1 MNVAGQLPVA
11 WALGW
16 IRSVAVAGI
25 ACGWLAPAHLAQDVV
40 VLQDGARV
48 EGRVVF
54 ESQDKVV
61 VRKGTKDREI
71 ERAKVK
77 SVESILRSLREAL
90 KKWDELEPTD
100 LAAIME
106 LARFCKTR
114 GLEGEASVFAHRVLA
129 VDPENDEAH
138 LFLEHERRGEGWI
151 ARDGNKRVPFTRLLE
166 LRKDFGNAWRFETT
180 HYKLTTNL
188 DLEMASDLALE
199 LELFYLTFYDWF
211 GTDLEVYD
219 VVDRMACNVH
229 ADKASY
235 PESTGRTAYF
245 NNSENVLVELAPEGL
260 LLEVLIH
267 EAMHQLFHNT
277 AKETRKGGGEIPPWL
292 DEGVAEVF
300 SVSRTGAPGRARY
313 DRRAIKAEHFACH
326 RAAKNPYDL
335 GRILTF
341 NSGDYAATSKAD
353 LKYAQ
358 SYTLVQFCLTGAGGA
373 HRAEFLEFL
382 RGAYQGK
389 GSSSDFKAAIG
400 GKEREFEE
408 AWTEFVKNSSLT
420 PGARNPAPDR
430 ALR

>member
-1 MNVAGQLPVA
+1 MAG
-11 WALGW
+11 
-16 IRSVAVAGI
+16 
-25 ACGWLAPAHLAQDVV
+25 AQA
-40 VLQDGARV
+40 DGV
-48 EGRVVF
+48 QGDTVELLDGTKIEGRVVF
-54 ESQDKVV
+54 ESDAKVV
-61 VRKGTKDREI
+61 VRVGSREREI
-71 ERAKVK
+71 ERAKVA

-90 KKWDELEPTD
+90 KRWDELEPTN
-100 LAAIME
+100 LTAILE

-129 VDPENDEAH
+129 TDPENEEAH
-138 LFLEHERRGEGWI
+138 LFLEHEKRGDGWI

-188 DLEMASDLALE
+188 DLELASDLALE
-199 LELFYLTFYDWF
+199 LELFYRTFYDWF
-211 GTDLEVYD
+211 GTNLEAYD
-219 VVDRMACNVH
+219 VVDPMACNVH

-245 NNSENVLVELAPEGL
+245 DNSNNVLVELAPEGL

-277 AKETRKGGGEIPPWL
+277 AQETRRGGGEIPSWL
-292 DEGVAEVF
+292 NEGMAEVF
-300 SVSRTGAPGRARY
+300 SISRTGAPGRAGY
-313 DRRAIKAEHFACH
+313 DGRRIKAEHFACH

-335 GRILTF
+335 ERILTF
-341 NSGDYAATSKAD
+341 NSGDYGASSKAD

-358 SYTLVQFCLTGAGGA
+358 SYTLVQFCLTGEGGA
-373 HRAEFLEFL
+373 QRAKFLEFL

-400 GKEREFEE
+400 GKEREFEK
-408 AWTEFVKNSSLT
+408 AWNEFVKN
-420 PGARNPAPDR
+420 GG
-430 ALR
+430 